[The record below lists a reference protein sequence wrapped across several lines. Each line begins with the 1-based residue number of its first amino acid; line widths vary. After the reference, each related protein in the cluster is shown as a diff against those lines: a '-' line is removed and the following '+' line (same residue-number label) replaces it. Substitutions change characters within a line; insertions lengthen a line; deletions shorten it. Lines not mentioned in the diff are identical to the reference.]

1 MSTCCCC
8 SLCRCVLV
16 AAVSMHNVDVLVA
29 DVDVFVVDADV
40 FFLGANVDVFLL
52 LVSMCSPS
60 PMLMSPCCLM

>member
-1 MSTCCCC
+1 
-8 SLCRCVLV
+8 
-16 AAVSMHNVDVLVA
+16 MHNVDVLVA

-52 LVSMCSPS
+52 LVSMCSLS